1 MPVLQANRKKKF
13 LTSKVVLAN
22 HKKLGPAK
30 HTQNRQSQNLTSA
43 KLVSQPVYLKCNKP
57 F

>member
-22 HKKLGPAK
+22 HKKLVRAK

-43 KLVSQPVYLKCNKP
+43 KLSIPTCILKM
-57 F
+57 